1 MNKIKPGADWTH
13 LCEAV
18 PGYWKPTPIRIVDA
32 GECPYCHKTEK
43 EARRADRK
51 RAEES

>member
-18 PGYWKPTPIRIVDA
+18 PGYWKPTLIRMANIDK
-32 GECPYCHKTEK
+32 CIYCHKTEK
-43 EARRADRK
+43 QAKRDDARLLVP
-51 RAEES
+51 